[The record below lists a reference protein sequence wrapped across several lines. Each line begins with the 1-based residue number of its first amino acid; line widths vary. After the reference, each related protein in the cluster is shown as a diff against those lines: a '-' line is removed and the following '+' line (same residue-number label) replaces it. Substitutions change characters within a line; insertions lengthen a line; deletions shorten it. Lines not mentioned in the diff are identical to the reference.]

1 MPNCFGSDLGKSWAN
16 VLLSFPPPIGA
27 NGTVSA
33 FDSVKLLGCPFGK
46 ELLFRV
52 DILLYIILIWR
63 SVILVTYSLVPAL
76 FGADLA

>member
-1 MPNCFGSDLGKSWAN
+1 MYSCVSRLPLVQTGLC
-16 VLLSFPPPIGA
+16 LLLTLDNF
-27 NGTVSA
+27 
-33 FDSVKLLGCPFGK
+33 LGCPFGK

-52 DILLYIILIWR
+52 DILTYIILIWR